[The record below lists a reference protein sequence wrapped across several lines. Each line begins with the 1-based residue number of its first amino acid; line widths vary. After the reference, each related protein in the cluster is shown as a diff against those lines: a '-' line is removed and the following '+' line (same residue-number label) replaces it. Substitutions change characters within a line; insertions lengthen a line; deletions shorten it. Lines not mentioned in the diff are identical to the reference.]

1 MITSLKTLLIMKQ
14 ILLISALGNVWR
26 AVWRICLLMLGC

>member
-26 AVWRICLLMLGC
+26 AVPVTEYLRD